1 MDSKLGSFLITQN
14 NKRNKLFTDE
24 NSYDTID
31 AYYGHHDYAGPTIK
45 TGFLPGW

>member
-14 NKRNKLFTDE
+14 NERNKLFTDE

-31 AYYGHHDYAGPTIK
+31 ADYGHDDYAGPTIK